1 MIKTQGDIGM
11 ELIEE
16 IRRQACLNGDRL
28 AFISRAG
35 ELTYRELWEKSGRL
49 AGYIEQKMGEN
60 KTPVMVYG
68 HKHPLMLVC
77 FLACVRSGRAYCPV
91 DENTPADRITTIA
104 SQIGKPLVMNTSSC
118 GGPDVLND
126 NNNDVVSLDEIIR
139 ETEKNDVCTTDV
151 FCKGEDVFYIIIT
164 SGSTGKP
171 KGVQIT
177 ISNLNEHLRWAHTL
191 GGGIQPGAVFLNQA
205 PYSFDLSVM
214 DLYLSLTTGG
224 TIVAIDRD
232 LQQDIAAMVR
242 FIGQHNIDYW
252 VSTPSFVVLCRGDPQ
267 FTQAAI
273 PTLKAFLFCGE
284 TLPNETAKYL
294 LDAFP
299 RTKVINTY
307 GPTETTVCVTQVEIT
322 REMTESANSLP
333 VGIPDPST
341 MILIDSET
349 DEIIIT
355 GRTVSPGYYKDPEK
369 TAKAF
374 MQINANGVRAY
385 RTGDVGHW
393 DEQGR
398 LYCDGRLDHQ
408 IKLHGYRMELEDIE
422 ANIERLEGVI
432 RAVVIPVY
440 REGRIQSLTACIIR
454 NEKLLSDD
462 YEGRKKIRNG
472 LKKLLPSYM
481 IPKRIR
487 FIAELP
493 VTENGKLDRAKLIL
507 QEAKS

>member
-1 MIKTQGDIGM
+1 MDV
-11 ELIEE
+11 IEE
-16 IRRQACLNGDRL
+16 IRKQALENGDRI
-28 AFISRAG
+28 AFVSRAG
-35 ELTYRELWEKSGRL
+35 KLTYRELWEKSGRL
-49 AGYIEQKMGEN
+49 AGYIEQRMGDN
-60 KTPVMVYG
+60 KEPVMVYG

-91 DENTPADRITTIA
+91 DENTPADRITMIA
-104 SQIGKPLVMNTSSC
+104 SQIGKPLVMNTSSYRE
-118 GGPDVLND
+118 PDVINSDND
-126 NNNDVVSLDEIIR
+126 NDDVIVSPDEINR
-139 ETEKNDVCTTDV
+139 ETENNDVCTSDNY
-151 FCKGEDVFYIIIT
+151 CKGEDVFYIIFT
-164 SGSTGKP
+164 SGSTGRP

-177 ISNLNEHLRWAHTL
+177 TNNLNAYLKWAMSL

-224 TIVAIDRD
+224 TIVAIDHD
-232 LQQDIAAMVR
+232 LLQDIAAMVR
-242 FIGQHNIDYW
+242 FIGQHKVEYW
-252 VSTPSFVVLCRGDPQ
+252 VSTPSFVELCRGAPQ
-267 FTQAAI
+267 FTQTAI

-299 RTKVINTY
+299 KAKVINTY

-322 REMTESANSLP
+322 REMTESATPLP
-333 VGIPDPST
+333 VGIPGPST
-341 MILIDSET
+341 KILIDSET
-349 DEIIIT
+349 DEIIIS

-374 MQINANGVRAY
+374 LQTNANGVRAY
-385 RTGDVGHW
+385 RTGDAGHW

-432 RAVVIPVY
+432 KTVVIPVY
-440 REGRIQSLTACIIR
+440 KEGTIQSLTAYIVR
-454 NEKLLSDD
+454 EKMQISGD
-462 YEGRKKIRNG
+462 YEGRKQIREG
-472 LKKLLPSYM
+472 LKELLPSYM
-481 IPKRIR
+481 IPRRIR
-487 FIAELP
+487 FIDELP
-493 VTENGKLDRAKLIL
+493 MTENGKLDRKKLIL
-507 QEAKS
+507 QEAKR